1 MKQKK
6 IEAKNITEGN
16 EFEKLMKLVVIVS
29 VIAILF
35 YIVAI
40 MVSNN
45 RNKLKYQET
54 KSDSQIV
61 YDQILMSDTFHKGNE
76 YYVLYTKK
84 DNVFMT
90 LYNSYITTYKAVSG
104 SLPFYKADLSDTL
117 NQSYIGEMNLTQ
129 EGFHLSDNSL
139 LKISA
144 GTVIESYIGNET
156 IVNKLYEMGKTK

>member
-6 IEAKNITEGN
+6 IETKTPTEGN
-16 EFEKLMKLVVIVS
+16 EFQKLMKLVVIVS
-29 VIAILF
+29 VVAVIF
-35 YIVAI
+35 YIIAI

-54 KSDSQIV
+54 QSNSQIG

-104 SLPFYKADLSDTL
+104 SLPFYKADLSDSL
-117 NQSYIGEMNLTQ
+117 NQAYIGELNLNQ

-144 GTVIESYIGNET
+144 GTVVESYIGNET
-156 IVNKLYEMGKTK
+156 IVNKLYEMGKSK